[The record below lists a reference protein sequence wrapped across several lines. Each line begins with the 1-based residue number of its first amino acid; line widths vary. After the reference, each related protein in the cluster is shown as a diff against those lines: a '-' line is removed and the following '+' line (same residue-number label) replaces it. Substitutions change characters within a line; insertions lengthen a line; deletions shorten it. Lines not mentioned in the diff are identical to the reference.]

1 MSREKATLAPWYKVV
16 TPRPEVRKGRSFSP
30 DEFAIALEQ
39 VIAGTAPRDYSDPKE
54 FFSRTVFTRALREH
68 LGMVL
73 RRLNGYTEDTAPVLT
88 LVTQFGGGK
97 THTLTALYHMIQ
109 HSSIAEKDPG
119 VRGVLLEGG
128 RLAIPPTKVAVLVGN
143 AWDPR
148 DGRETPWIDIAR
160 QLAGD
165 AGVAVLG
172 PKAKTSPPGTET
184 LAELF
189 RLAGGRVIIL
199 CDEVLNL
206 INRHQDLAAPFHAF
220 IQNLTVALTGTT
232 NCAAI
237 VSLPRSQVE
246 MTEHDRVW
254 QEKITKVVKRVA
266 QDLIANDEAEIAEVV
281 RRRLFDEFDE
291 KTKARAKEAA
301 QVYAAWCYERRNQ
314 LPPEWTS
321 VDTATSDLKVKEHLQ
336 RKFEACYPFHPA
348 TLSVFQRK
356 WQTLPQYQQTRGTL
370 AMLAQWVSWAY
381 REAHEEARA
390 EAFIG
395 LGSAPLHHAPFR
407 ATVLAQLGEPRLI
420 HAIETDISGP
430 NSKARALDAD
440 AKGTLVDL
448 HRRIGTAILF
458 ESSGGMVDKVA
469 HIPEIRFAIGEPD
482 LDTTS
487 LDNGANNLAD
497 RAFYLRKVG
506 RDGFRFGFKP
516 TLRKVVGDYRAAL
529 DEDEVRK
536 SEREIVK
543 KEFDKGAVL
552 PTLFFPKDGTEVPNL
567 VKVTL
572 VVADPQT
579 AYTPEMNG
587 EVARWTKERTK
598 GDARLHPGALIW
610 CFKKEGQDL
619 GNAVEQALSWK
630 RVREEVQRGNL
641 GAEFEPEERN
651 EVESNVREAE
661 ARVKEEVAAGYIW
674 IALYDAKEH
683 GGVRVINMGQGHA
696 SSGVSLSDRVK
707 SALKSEGL
715 LEDSVGAGYI
725 ERSWPIALRTSGAWP
740 LSGLRKAFLDGS
752 LTRLVD
758 PEGALRQ
765 AIPRLVERGEF
776 GLGSGQK
783 SDGSFGKVWFKEQV
797 PSEELLFDS
806 DTFLLLKA
814 RATALKNPDL
824 GRPTGSGLLGPSI
837 PGAAVG
843 QPIAGAPAGPTGVVA
858 APEIRIGLTEADSKV
873 RAAFSIQGAIP
884 PEAWNKLGIGLV
896 PTLKRGEG
904 LTIVLTISV
913 KTTLTERENFEREL
927 RRRLG
932 ELGIAGQWTIRVQ
945 EVPVQ
950 ESTTP
955 PRLAGDS

>member
-950 ESTTP
+950 ESP
-955 PRLAGDS
+955 KERPK